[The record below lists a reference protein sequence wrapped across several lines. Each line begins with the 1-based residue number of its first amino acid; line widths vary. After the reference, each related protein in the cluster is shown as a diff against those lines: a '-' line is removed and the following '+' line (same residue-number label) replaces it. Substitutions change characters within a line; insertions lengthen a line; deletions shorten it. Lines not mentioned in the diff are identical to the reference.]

1 MNHLYNIII
10 KLVDKIFLP
19 ILSIF
24 NKKINRFIKSRK
36 IQSQKNYVD
45 LHKKNKNI
53 WFHAAS
59 LGEYELAT
67 AIIKTIQKDKSTRI
81 ILTFF
86 SESGFKLKNRI
97 KEIDYTYYLPLD
109 TENKSRNFIEF
120 INPKKVYFIKSE
132 IWPNYIKEL
141 GRKKIDTYLI
151 DGKFEKE
158 DWYFKMPFKNFA
170 KKILKTYKKIL
181 VQNKESK
188 ELLIKNNIKNVTVSG
203 SLKFERVK
211 MQIEENNRNKKI
223 EDFLNKNNCIV
234 CGSTWVEDEKLI
246 IKYINEEKNDNIKWI
261 IAPHDISSNNIERIT
276 NGLNKKPILFTDL
289 KIDNAHN
296 NVLIINTIGDLKKI
310 YSYATISYIGG
321 GMGNTGLHNILET
334 CIFNNPTIIGKNYDK
349 FIESKELV
357 ELEGVISVNNYED
370 FKKSL
375 NKLINDKV
383 HVKKIKKIISEYMN
397 KNLGALS
404 IINKE
409 TQI

>member
-24 NKKINRFIKSRK
+24 NKKIYQFLKSRD
-36 IQSQKNYVD
+36 IQSQKNYTD
-45 LHKKNKNI
+45 LHKKNNNI

-67 AIIKTIQKDKSTRI
+67 AIIKKIQKDKSTRI

-109 TENKSRNFIEF
+109 TKSKSRNFIEF
-120 INPKKVYFIKSE
+120 INPKKVFFIKSE

-170 KKILKTYKKIL
+170 KKILRTYKKIL
-181 VQNKESK
+181 VQNKKSK
-188 ELLIKNNIKNVTVSG
+188 EILIKNNIKNVTVSG

-246 IKYINEEKNDNIKWI
+246 IKYINEEKNNNIKWI

-276 NGLNKKPILFTDL
+276 NIINKKTVLFTDINL
-289 KIDNAHN
+289 NNVHN
-296 NVLIINTIGDLKKI
+296 KVLIINTIGDLKKV
-310 YSYATISYIGG
+310 YNYATISYIGG
-321 GMGNTGLHNILET
+321 GMGNTGLHNILEA

-397 KNLGALS
+397 RNLGALS

-409 TQI
+409 T

>member
-24 NKKINRFIKSRK
+24 NKKIYQFLKSRD
-36 IQSQKNYVD
+36 IQSQKNYTD
-45 LHKKNKNI
+45 LHKKNNNI

-67 AIIKTIQKDKSTRI
+67 AIIKKIQKDKSTRI

-109 TENKSRNFIEF
+109 TKSKSRNFIEF

-188 ELLIKNNIKNVTVSG
+188 DVLIKNNIKNVIVSG

-246 IKYINEEKNDNIKWI
+246 IKYINEEKNNNIKWI

-276 NGLNKKPILFTDL
+276 NIINKKTVLFTDINL
-289 KIDNAHN
+289 NNVHN
-296 NVLIINTIGDLKKI
+296 KVLIINTIGDLKKV
-310 YSYATISYIGG
+310 YNYATISYIGG
-321 GMGNTGLHNILET
+321 GMGNTGLHNILEA

-397 KNLGALS
+397 RNLGALS

-409 TQI
+409 T

>member
-24 NKKINRFIKSRK
+24 NKKIYQFLKSRD
-36 IQSQKNYVD
+36 IQSQKNYTD
-45 LHKKNKNI
+45 LHKKNNNI

-67 AIIKTIQKDKSTRI
+67 AIIKKIQKDKSTRI

-109 TENKSRNFIEF
+109 TKSKSRNFIEF

-158 DWYFKMPFKNFA
+158 DWYFKIPFKNFA

-188 ELLIKNNIKNVTVSG
+188 DVLIKNNIKNVIVSG

-246 IKYINEEKNDNIKWI
+246 IKYINEEKNNNIKWI

-276 NGLNKKPILFTDL
+276 NIINKKTVLFTDINL
-289 KIDNAHN
+289 NNVHN
-296 NVLIINTIGDLKKI
+296 KVLIINTIGDLKKV
-310 YSYATISYIGG
+310 YNYATISYIGG
-321 GMGNTGLHNILET
+321 GMGNTGLHNILEA

-397 KNLGALS
+397 RNLGALS

-409 TQI
+409 T